1 MDENWGYP
9 PMTQETSSYESEVR
23 STLGELPIDEL
34 SVFSSDVASREVVS
48 EVPMIGTCQKHSP
61 IIGTS

>member
-1 MDENWGYP
+1 
-9 PMTQETSSYESEVR
+9 MTQETSIYESEVR
-23 STLGELPIDEL
+23 STLGELLIDEL